1 VNFRT
6 RIAPTPSG
14 FLHSGNIYSFQLTAQ
29 LAAETGAEILLRI
42 DDLDAAR
49 KRPEYVAN
57 IFETLHTLGIRW
69 QLGPQT
75 PDDFENNWSQHLR
88 LPLYNETLHQLM
100 QQEGLVYACTCSRRE
115 LSGSNGTC
123 NCKNNNLPFDTP
135 DAAWRVA
142 VKPGTV
148 ISFNDLQRGKVE
160 IDLAETAGDF
170 TVRRR
175 DGIPAYQ
182 IASLA
187 DDMHFGITHIVRGE
201 DLLPSTAAQLFL
213 AEKLG
218 FSSFLECRFLHHPL
232 LSDTNGRKLSKSTG
246 DGVPEALNEA
256 VIDVL
261 RKQAKTLLRQIT
273 LQ

>member
-1 VNFRT
+1 MNFRT

-14 FLHSGNIYSFQLTAQ
+14 FLHSGNIFSFQLTAK

-49 KRPEYVAN
+49 KRPEYVEH
-57 IFETLHTLGIRW
+57 IFETLHNLGIRW

-75 PDDFENNWSQHLR
+75 PAEFETNWSQHLR
-88 LPLYNETLHQLM
+88 LPLYNATLQQLL
-100 QQEGLVYACTCSRRE
+100 QQQGLVYACTCSRRE
-115 LSGSNGTC
+115 LSASNGTC

-142 VKPGTV
+142 VEPGTV
-148 ISFNDLQRGKVE
+148 IRFTDLQRGNVE
-160 IDLAETAGDF
+160 IDLAEAAGDF

-182 IASLA
+182 IASLT
-187 DDMHFGITHIVRGE
+187 DDVHFGITHIVRGE

-218 FSSFLECRFLHHPL
+218 LNSFLHSKFLHHAL
-232 LSDTNGRKLSKSTG
+232 ITDESGQKLSKSN
-246 DGVPEALNEA
+246 LS
-256 VIDVL
+256 
-261 RKQAKTLLRQIT
+261 QQH
-273 LQ
+273 

>member
-29 LAAETGAEILLRI
+29 LAAKSGAEILLRI

-88 LPLYNETLHQLM
+88 LPLYHATLNQLR
-100 QQEGLVYACTCSRRE
+100 QQAGLVYVCTCSRRE
-115 LSGSNGTC
+115 LEAANGTC
-123 NCKNNNLPFDTP
+123 NCKNKNLPFDTP

-142 VKPGTV
+142 VEPGTV

-170 TVRRR
+170 VVRRR

-187 DDMHFGITHIVRGE
+187 DDMQFGITHIVRGE
-201 DLLPSTAAQLFL
+201 DLLPSTAVQLFL

-218 FSSFLECRFLHHPL
+218 LTSFLQSKFLHHAL
-232 LSDTNGRKLSKSTG
+232 ITDDSGQKLSKSN
-246 DGVPEALNEA
+246 LS
-256 VIDVL
+256 
-261 RKQAKTLLRQIT
+261 QQH
-273 LQ
+273 

>member
-57 IFETLHTLGIRW
+57 IFETLHKLNIRW

-88 LPLYNETLHQLM
+88 LPLYHQTLDQLR
-100 QQEGLVYACTCSRRE
+100 QHSGLVYVCTCSRRE
-115 LSGSNGTC
+115 LDAANGTC
-123 NCKNNNLPFDTP
+123 NCKNKHLPFDTP
-135 DAAWRVA
+135 DAAWRMA
-142 VKPGTV
+142 VEPGTV
-148 ISFNDLQRGKVE
+148 ICFNDLQRGKVE
-160 IDLAETAGDF
+160 IDLAQTTGDF
-170 TVRRR
+170 VVRRR

-187 DDMHFGITHIVRGE
+187 DDVHFGITHIVRGE

-213 AEKLG
+213 AEKLCY
-218 FSSFLECRFLHHPL
+218 SSFLECSFLHHAL
-232 LSDTNGRKLSKSTG
+232 LTDANGQKLSKS
-246 DGVPEALNEA
+246 N
-256 VIDVL
+256 
-261 RKQAKTLLRQIT
+261 QAQ
-273 LQ
+273 QH

>member
-29 LAAETGAEILLRI
+29 LAAESGAEILLRI

-57 IFETLHTLGIRW
+57 IFETLHTIGIRW

-88 LPLYNETLHQLM
+88 LPLYHAMLNQLR
-100 QQEGLVYACTCSRRE
+100 QQAGLVYVCTCSRRK
-115 LSGSNGTC
+115 LDAANGTC
-123 NCKNNNLPFDTP
+123 NCKNKNLPFDTP
-135 DAAWRVA
+135 DAAWRVT
-142 VKPGTV
+142 VEPGTV

-182 IASLA
+182 IASLT
-187 DDMHFGITHIVRGE
+187 DDVHFGITHIVRGE

-218 FSSFLECRFLHHPL
+218 LTSFLQSKFLHHAL
-232 LSDTNGRKLSKSTG
+232 ITDESGQKLSKSN
-246 DGVPEALNEA
+246 LS
-256 VIDVL
+256 
-261 RKQAKTLLRQIT
+261 QQH
-273 LQ
+273 

>member
-1 VNFRT
+1 MNFRT

-88 LPLYNETLHQLM
+88 LPLYNETLQQLR
-100 QQEGLVYACTCSRRE
+100 QHEGLVYVCTCSRRE
-115 LSGSNGTC
+115 LDAANGTC

-135 DAAWRVA
+135 DTAWRVA
-142 VKPGTV
+142 VEPGTV

-160 IDLAETAGDF
+160 IDLAETTGDF
-170 TVRRR
+170 VVRRR

-182 IASLA
+182 IASLT
-187 DDMHFGITHIVRGE
+187 DDVHFGITHIVRGE

-218 FSSFLECRFLHHPL
+218 LTSFLQSKFLHHAL
-232 LSDTNGRKLSKSTG
+232 ITDESGLKLSKSN
-246 DGVPEALNEA
+246 LS
-256 VIDVL
+256 
-261 RKQAKTLLRQIT
+261 QQH
-273 LQ
+273 